1 MGFPGGSGVEESACN
16 AAGTGNTGSIP
27 GSGRPPG
34 GGHGNPLQYSCLENP
49 MDKGAWRVTVHSIT
63 KSCTQPKRLSMH
75 ARDYDAL
82 GLRNTYHRIKMT
94 SFIYHY
100 TYRTTEEFRENHCSL
115 QYTHTHTHT
124 HTHMPK
130 FYFIVKINL
139 FYFFSSSGSALLYT
153 GFR

>member
-1 MGFPGGSGVEESACN
+1 MIENLPANLRDPGFLS
-16 AAGTGNTGSIP
+16 
-27 GSGRPPG
+27 GSGRSPG
-34 GGHGNPLQYSCLENP
+34 GKHGNPLQYSCLENP

-63 KSCTQPKRLSMH
+63 KSCTQLKRLSMH

-82 GLRNTYHRIKMT
+82 GLRNTYHQIKMT

-124 HTHMPK
+124 YMPK